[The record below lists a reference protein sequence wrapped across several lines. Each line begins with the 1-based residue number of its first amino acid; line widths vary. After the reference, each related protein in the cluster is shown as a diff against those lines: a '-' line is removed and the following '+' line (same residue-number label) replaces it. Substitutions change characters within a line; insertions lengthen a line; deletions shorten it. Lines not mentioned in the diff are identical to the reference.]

1 MSLLE
6 TIFNEGNKTITESSK
21 KLYIENIK
29 RLNNGEEPTTLR
41 FLTNVDKIMNKLNKY
56 KENTKRTYIISI
68 VSLLSSLIKVKPTEA
83 NKRLYKRYET
93 IMNEYNKKL
102 KEQIN
107 KTDNEK
113 NNWISQKEIKEKYD
127 ELIEEAKQIKGRITK
142 DDYETIINLMIIS
155 LYTLIPPRRNKD
167 YQDMY
172 IVRGELKDND
182 MDKNYLLL
190 DKEKFIFNNYKTK
203 GTYKSQIIEIP
214 KELMR
219 IIKYYLLKHPLKKNI
234 KENTTTPFLV
244 NYLGEKYEQTNSITR
259 ILNKIFDKN
268 IGVSMLRKIYLTSKY
283 GDTLEEMKED
293 TKEMGTSINTAQ
305 NNYIKK

>member
-1 MSLLE
+1 MVLLE
-6 TIFNEGNKTITESSK
+6 TIFEEGGKTITESSK

-29 RLNNGEEPTTLR
+29 RLNNGTEPTTLR

-56 KENTKRTYIISI
+56 KDNTKRTYIISI
-68 VSLLSSLIKVKPTEA
+68 VSLLSSLIKKKPTEA

-113 NNWISQKEIKEKYD
+113 TNWISQKEIKNKYD
-127 ELIEEAKQIKGRITK
+127 ELIEEAKYIKGKITK
-142 DDYETIINLMIIS
+142 EDYDIILKIMVLS

-172 IVRGELKDND
+172 IVKGELKDND
-182 MDKNYLLL
+182 MNKNYLLL
-190 DKEKFIFNNYKTK
+190 DKNKFIFNNYKTK
-203 GTYKSQIIEIP
+203 GTYKSQEIDIP

-219 IIKYYLLKHPLKKNI
+219 VIKYYITKHPLRKNI
-234 KENTTTPFLV
+234 KENTITPFLV
-244 NYLGEKYEQTNSITR
+244 NYLGEEFEQTNSITR
-259 ILNKIFDKN
+259 ILNKIFDKK

-283 GDTLEEMKED
+283 GDTLEDMKED